1 MEVKKNFAIRR
12 IADEFLLVPTGK
24 SAIDLNGMIT
34 LNEVAADI
42 WKMIPE
48 VESEEQI
55 VARLLELYDAQ
66 ESEVKA
72 DVSDFIS
79 RLRAL
84 EIIE

>member
-1 MEVKKNFAIRR
+1 MEVKKSFAIRQ

-48 VESEEQI
+48 IESEEQI
-55 VARLLELYDAQ
+55 VERLLELYDAQ
-66 ESEVKA
+66 ESEVRT
-72 DVSDFIS
+72 DVSEFMT
-79 RLRAL
+79 RLRTL
-84 EIIE
+84 GIVD